1 MHGKAIEP
9 LNFSIGRKE
18 RKNKIGEL
26 FMLKYFAATL
36 FISLLLV
43 VSLAQSMS
51 KESAKTNCD
60 DCKYWWSKADLSIQL
75 PKDTPEKDEK
85 DEKNII
91 EAIDCLLKLKGNTN
105 QTQYSAITNLKYLEA
120 KIPSP
125 TIEVVALY
133 RISALYYQKWRHAN
147 AIVLVDKDRRQ
158 NTKEAVDAAYK
169 SYEAWF
175 EKVKKIG
182 LEEARK
188 QKLDPLADSDVS
200 WY

>member
-1 MHGKAIEP
+1 M
-9 LNFSIGRKE
+9 F
-18 RKNKIGEL
+18 
-26 FMLKYFAATL
+26 KYFAATL
-36 FISLLLV
+36 FISLLLI

-51 KESAKTNCD
+51 KESTKTNCD
-60 DCKYWWSKADLSIQL
+60 DCKYWWSKVDHRVQLS
-75 PKDTPEKDEK
+75 KDAPEKDEK

-91 EAIDCLLKLKGNTN
+91 EAIDCLLKLKGDT
-105 QTQYSAITNLKYLEA
+105 TPTTYGAVINLRYLEA
-120 KIPSP
+120 KLPKP
-125 TIEVVALY
+125 TVEIAALNA
-133 RISALYYQKWRHAN
+133 ISEIYYQNRNHAN

-158 NTKEAVDAAYK
+158 NTKESIETAYK

-188 QKLDPLADSDVS
+188 QKLDPLADSGVE